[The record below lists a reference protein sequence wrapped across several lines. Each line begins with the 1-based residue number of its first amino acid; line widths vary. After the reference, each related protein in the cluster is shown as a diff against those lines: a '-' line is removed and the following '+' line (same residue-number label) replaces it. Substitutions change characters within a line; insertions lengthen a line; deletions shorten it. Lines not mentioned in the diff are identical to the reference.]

1 MGNLFKTTFCVFS
14 FLILSFSPHSIS
26 QEVEEVVVTA
36 TKKEESIQDIAVSI
50 QAFDA
55 DSIAADQIYDLSDL
69 AEVVPGFGVGKT
81 IGSGSAFLV
90 RGIGSFGIGAAVT
103 SSFVAAINGHS
114 VSESVLSDLGFID
127 LERIEVLKGPQGTL
141 FGRNA
146 VAGVV
151 NLVTARPSDELGGYI
166 DYEVGSLDRN
176 LIKGAINVP
185 ISNDVRMRLA
195 FAQNSRD
202 AIVENL
208 PVEDYFVLDTTGG
221 DFDDRNDQSI
231 RLSVDWDI
239 NDITELK
246 FTYSGQKSEDTRPQE
261 EVSFCLQDQFFG
273 CSPWERGPINSSA
286 DSRGIGAGFFGF
298 FAALYPSTI
307 TNGYANSPRS
317 TDFGSQYL
325 NRSPMHYQEAEFT
338 NLQLDRQLNDN
349 LLLTAKYTYETRRF
363 MQINDNDGS
372 ISVDPLL
379 GAGQSLGLPP
389 IVAELCFGT
398 SNFGF
403 CETVDSD
410 RAYDFSDVFMN
421 GSNAEINI
429 ISDYDGPFNFT
440 AGLYFYDNRNDNE
453 YRVQTTGT
461 QFIGSFAT
469 HPYYPVVTNLL
480 GIDFGGKGG
489 VPFYQGLLPVVALAN
504 PALTAQGMLALG
516 MPISAVQLAQLQ
528 AFGAGVAALQ
538 ALPDV
543 IVPMD
548 IRGTLSDQHVRT
560 YSRALYGEMYYD
572 LNDTTKLT
580 VGLRFDMLGNK
591 TATYDGGILSGD
603 WLRAGGFLYEN
614 RMDVPGLV
622 TAVKQEEDTVN
633 GKIAIQKYL
642 KDDVMVYGSYTT
654 ASKSAGLN
662 AGNNP
667 VPYDKEETS
676 VIDLGLRAK
685 FLDGAMLLNMNVFK
699 NDNKGML
706 VATIRDTQSFNNNVD
721 AEITGFEGEM
731 NVFLSDTTQLQFSW
745 LLVDAEITD
754 APAVV
759 NYLNPLNANSVLQ
772 YLGPVDGN
780 GAGFVTGAVMDN
792 GQTLF
797 KSAGFNCTSP
807 FFAPAGGVD
816 CPASLGVPVSIAG
829 NPLPGTADTEY
840 SLSLTQLYPTENGV
854 TSARLSY
861 RFRDE
866 TNTDPFNY
874 SRFDIPEQKTWDGLV
889 RYTPNNAD
897 WYLGVYVKNLA
908 DDQILSYLR
917 SGSNIQGGQLYG
929 NFTEPRTFGLQFGL
943 SF

>member
-14 FLILSFSPHSIS
+14 FLILSFSLNSIS
-26 QEVEEVVVTA
+26 QEVEEVIVTA

-55 DSIAADQIYDLSDL
+55 DSIAANQVYDLTDL
-69 AEVVPGFGVGKT
+69 AEIVPGFGVSKG
-81 IGSGSAFLV
+81 IGSGSGFV
-90 RGIGSFGIGAAVT
+90 MRGIGSYGVGAAVT

-114 VSESVLSDLGFID
+114 VNEGVMTDLGFID
-127 LERIEVLKGPQGTL
+127 LERIEVLSGPQGTL
-141 FGRNA
+141 FGRNS

-151 NLVTARPSDELGGYI
+151 NLVTARPTDELGGYI

-176 LIKGAINVP
+176 VIKGAINVP

-202 AIVENL
+202 GIVKNL
-208 PVEDYFVLDTTGG
+208 PIKDYFVLDTTGAV
-221 DFDDRNDQSI
+221 FDDRNDQSI

-239 NDITELK
+239 NDVTDLK
-246 FTYSGQKSEDTRPQE
+246 FTYSGQKSEDNRPQE
-261 EVSFCLQDQFFG
+261 EVSFCEPDQFFG
-273 CSPWERGPINSSA
+273 CSPWVRGPMNASA

-298 FAALYPSTI
+298 FAALYPTTI

-325 NRSPMHYQEAEFT
+325 NRVPMHYQEVEFT

-349 LLLTAKYTYETRRF
+349 LLLTAKFSYETRRF
-363 MQINDNDGS
+363 MQMNDNDGS

-389 IVAELCFGT
+389 VVAELCFGT
-398 SNFGF
+398 PNFGF

-410 RAYDFSDVFMN
+410 RSYDFSDVVSN

-440 AGLYFYDNRNDNE
+440 AGIYSYDFRNDNE

-461 QFIGSFAT
+461 QFIGSFAD

-489 VPFYQGLLPVVALAN
+489 VPFYQGLLPVVALAQ
-504 PALTAQGMLALG
+504 PALTAQGMLAMGL
-516 MPISAVQLAQLQ
+516 PISALQLAQLQ

-548 IRGTLSDQHVRT
+548 LRGTLSDQHVNT
-560 YSRALYGEMYYD
+560 YSKALYGEMYYD

-580 VGLRFDMLGNK
+580 LGLRFDSLGNV

-622 TAVKQEEDTVN
+622 TRVVQEEDTVN
-633 GKIAIQKYL
+633 GKLAIQKYL
-642 KDDVMVYGSYTT
+642 QDDVMVYASYTT

-676 VIDLGLRAK
+676 VIDFGLKAK
-685 FLDGAMLLNMNVFK
+685 FLDGAMLLNMNVFR
-699 NDNKGML
+699 NDNSGML

-721 AEITGFEGEM
+721 AEITGFEGQM
-731 NVFLSDTTQLQFSW
+731 NVFLSDTTQLEFSW
-745 LLVDAEITD
+745 LLVDSEITD
-754 APAVV
+754 APETI
-759 NYLNPLNANSVLQ
+759 NYLNPLNANGVLQ
-772 YLGPVDGN
+772 YLGPVDSN

-792 GQTLF
+792 GLTLF

-807 FFAPAGGVD
+807 FFAPAGGID
-816 CPASLGVPVSIAG
+816 CPVSQGVPVSIAG
-829 NPLPGTADTEY
+829 NPLPGVADLEY

-854 TSARLSY
+854 TSAKLSY

-866 TNTDPFNY
+866 TNGDPFNY
-874 SRFDIPEQKTWDGLV
+874 SRFDVPELKTWDGLI

-897 WYLGVYVKNLA
+897 WYLGLYVKNLA
-908 DDQILSYLR
+908 DDQIMNSIR
-917 SGSNIQGGQLYG
+917 SGSNIQGGQLYA
-929 NFTEPRTFGLQFGL
+929 NFTDPRTFGLQFGL

>member
-14 FLILSFSPHSIS
+14 FLILSFSLNSIS

-69 AEVVPGFGVGKT
+69 SEVVPGFGVGKT

-176 LIKGAINVP
+176 LIKGAINIP

-202 AIVENL
+202 GIVENL
-208 PVEDYFVLDTTGG
+208 PIKDYFVMDTTGG

-261 EVSFCLQDQFFG
+261 EVSFCQQDQFFG

-298 FAALYPSTI
+298 FAALYPTTI

-389 IVAELCFGT
+389 IVADLCFGT
-398 SNFGF
+398 PNFGF
-403 CETVDSD
+403 CESVDSD
-410 RAYDFSDVFMN
+410 RSYDFSDVFSN

-461 QFIGSFAT
+461 QFIGSFAL

-480 GIDFGGKGG
+480 GVDLGGKGG
-489 VPFYQGLLPVVALAN
+489 VPFYQGLLPVVGLAN
-504 PALTAQGMLALG
+504 AALTAQGMLAMGL
-516 MPISAVQLAQLQ
+516 PISAVQQAQLE
-528 AFGAGVAALQ
+528 AFGEGVAALR

-543 IVPMD
+543 IVPFD
-548 IRGTLSDQHVRT
+548 IAGTLSDQHVRT

-580 VGLRFDMLGNK
+580 LGLRFDMLGNK

-633 GKIAIQKYL
+633 GMIAIQKYL

-721 AEITGFEGEM
+721 AEITGLEGEM

-807 FFAPAGGVD
+807 LFAPAGGID

-829 NPLPGTADTEY
+829 NPLPATADTEY

-866 TNTDPFNY
+866 TNSDPFNY

-929 NFTEPRTFGLQFGL
+929 IFTEPRTFGLQFGL

>member
-14 FLILSFSPHSIS
+14 FLILSFSLNSIS

-69 AEVVPGFGVGKT
+69 AEVVPGFGVSKS
-81 IGSGSAFLV
+81 IGSGSAFLM

-103 SSFVAAINGHS
+103 GSFVAAVNGHS
-114 VSESVLSDLGFID
+114 VSESVMSDLGFID

-151 NLVTARPSDELGGYI
+151 NLVTARPTDELGGYI

-202 AIVENL
+202 GIVKNL
-208 PVEDYFVLDTTGG
+208 PVKDYFVLDTTGG

-261 EVSFCLQDQFFG
+261 EVSFCQQDQFFG

-685 FLDGAMLLNMNVFK
+685 FLDGAMLLNMNLFK

-759 NYLNPLNANSVLQ
+759 NYLNPLDANSVLQ

>member
-14 FLILSFSPHSIS
+14 FLILSFSLNSIS

-69 AEVVPGFGVGKT
+69 SEVVPGFGVGKT
-81 IGSGSAFLV
+81 IGSGSAFQV

-202 AIVENL
+202 GIVENL
-208 PVEDYFVLDTTGG
+208 PIKDYFVMDTTGG

-261 EVSFCLQDQFFG
+261 EVSFCQQDQFFG

-298 FAALYPSTI
+298 FAALYPTTI

-410 RAYDFSDVFMN
+410 RAYDFSDVFSN

-516 MPISAVQLAQLQ
+516 MPISALQLAQLQ

-685 FLDGAMLLNMNVFK
+685 FLDGAMLLNMNLFK

-807 FFAPAGGVD
+807 LFAPAGGVD

-829 NPLPGTADTEY
+829 NPLPATSDTEY

-908 DDQILSYLR
+908 DDQILNYLR

>member
-14 FLILSFSPHSIS
+14 FLILSFSPNSIS

-69 AEVVPGFGVGKT
+69 AEVVPGFGVSKS
-81 IGSGSAFLV
+81 IGSGSAFII

-114 VSESVLSDLGFID
+114 VNESIINDLGFID

-151 NLVTARPSDELGGYI
+151 NLVTARPTDELGGYI

-202 AIVENL
+202 GIVKNL
-208 PVEDYFVLDTTGG
+208 PVKDYFVLDTTGG

-685 FLDGAMLLNMNVFK
+685 FLDGAMLLNMNLFK

-759 NYLNPLNANSVLQ
+759 NYLNPLDANSVLQ

>member
-55 DSIAADQIYDLSDL
+55 DSIAAEQIYDLSDL
-69 AEVVPGFGVGKT
+69 AEVVPGFGVSKS
-81 IGSGSAFLV
+81 IGSGSAFLM

-103 SSFVAAINGHS
+103 GSFVAAVNGHS
-114 VSESVLSDLGFID
+114 VSESVMSDLGFID

-861 RFRDE
+861 RYRDE
-866 TNTDPFNY
+866 TNSDPFNY

>member
-14 FLILSFSPHSIS
+14 FLILSFSLNSIS

-69 AEVVPGFGVGKT
+69 SEVVPGFGVGKT

-208 PVEDYFVLDTTGG
+208 PIKDYFVMDTTGG

-261 EVSFCLQDQFFG
+261 EVSFCQQDQFFG

-298 FAALYPSTI
+298 FAALYPTTI

-410 RAYDFSDVFMN
+410 RAYDFSDVFSN

-516 MPISAVQLAQLQ
+516 MPISALQLAQLQ

-685 FLDGAMLLNMNVFK
+685 FLDGAMLLNMNLFK

-829 NPLPGTADTEY
+829 NPLPATSDTEY

-908 DDQILSYLR
+908 DDQILNYLR

>member
-14 FLILSFSPHSIS
+14 FLILSFSPNSIS

-55 DSIAADQIYDLSDL
+55 GSIAADQIYDLSDL

-151 NLVTARPSDELGGYI
+151 NLVTARPTDELGGYI

-202 AIVENL
+202 GIVENL
-208 PVEDYFVLDTTGG
+208 PIEDYFVLDTTGS

-261 EVSFCLQDQFFG
+261 EVSFCQQDQFFG

-298 FAALYPSTI
+298 FAALYPTTI

-461 QFIGSFAT
+461 QFIGSFAE

-516 MPISAVQLAQLQ
+516 MPISALQLAQLQ

-685 FLDGAMLLNMNVFK
+685 FLDGAMLLNMNLFK

-754 APAVV
+754 APAVI

-807 FFAPAGGVD
+807 LFAPAGNID
-816 CPASLGVPVSIAG
+816 CPASLGTPVSIAG
-829 NPLPGTADTEY
+829 NPLPATSDTEY

-908 DDQILSYLR
+908 DDQILNYLR